1 MSININFHNQHFD
14 NICMICHESCNDSSC
29 YILPECNHK
38 YHINCI
44 ITWFR
49 NGDSRCPYCGDKGI
63 NFVSKKNNFFY
74 NYGTYENQYI
84 NDIKKTIAND
94 EDNAM
99 FSNIINNLSKL
110 KKLEYKKSKNLNE
123 KKEYEKYI
131 KQNNVNYNETKN
143 KLYNF
148 KHENEKLSDNILKE
162 KFKIVNN
169 SYIIP
174 LILPIKLN
182 L

>member
-1 MSININFHNQHFD
+1 M
-14 NICMICHESCNDSSC
+14 
-29 YILPECNHK
+29 
-38 YHINCI
+38 
-44 ITWFR
+44 
-49 NGDSRCPYCGDKGI
+49 
-63 NFVSKKNNFFY
+63 
-74 NYGTYENQYI
+74 
-84 NDIKKTIAND
+84 KKTIAND
-94 EDNAM
+94 EKNAM

-148 KHENEKLSDNILKE
+148 KRENEKLSDNILKE

>member
-1 MSININFHNQHFD
+1 MDCSICLDTLENQDTYVLSCKHKFHT
-14 NICMICHESCNDSSC
+14 
-29 YILPECNHK
+29 
-38 YHINCI
+38 NCI

-63 NFVSKKNNFFY
+63 NNVSKKNHFFY

-84 NDIKKTIAND
+84 NDVKKIITNDIDNVMFSSIIKK
-94 EDNAM
+94 
-99 FSNIINNLSKL
+99 FSKL
-110 KKLEYKKSKNLNE
+110 KILEDRKNKNLNE
-123 KKEYEKYI
+123 KKEYEKFI
-131 KQNNVNYNETKN
+131 KQNDVNYNETKK

-148 KHENEKLSDNILKE
+148 KRENEKISDDILRE

-174 LILPIKLN
+174 LILPIKLY